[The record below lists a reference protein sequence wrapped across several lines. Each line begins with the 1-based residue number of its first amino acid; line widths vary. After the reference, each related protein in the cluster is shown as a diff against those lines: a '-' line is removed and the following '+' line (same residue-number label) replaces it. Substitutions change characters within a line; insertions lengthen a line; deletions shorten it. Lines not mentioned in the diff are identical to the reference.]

1 MQLMHNF
8 RSKWLILSLV
18 LLTIY
23 PAFVLSYVWRECF
36 FSDFQGGKSGQLD
49 AYRHTLA
56 SAVVTY
62 TSSPKVVDIVTVCME
77 GKGRA
82 DNLMDRHNNLI
93 GAKIGLTAKS
103 FSQIHTL
110 VRQQVSKGTENAIEN
125 SQITWLARPYWGKS
139 LFW

>member
-1 MQLMHNF
+1 M
-8 RSKWLILSLV
+8 RSLSKKWLVLSLI
-18 LLTIY
+18 LISMY
-23 PAFVLSYVWRECF
+23 PIFVLSYVWRECF
-36 FSDFQGGKSGQLD
+36 VSDLEGGKSGQLD

-56 SAVVTY
+56 SAVVAY
-62 TSSPKVVDIVTVCME
+62 TSSPKVVDLVTACME
-77 GKGRA
+77 RQNRS

-103 FSQIHTL
+103 FSQINTL

-125 SQITWLARPYWGKS
+125 SQITWLARPYWRKS